1 LPDPI
6 RLHYLDRLHD
16 GGFKMPRQALAM
28 AAGDAVLKS
37 GRLLLGKFTEKFE
50 ESIAQICN
58 AKYAVTVG
66 SGSDALYYGLV
77 ALNVKGTVAI
87 PAQTYIATA
96 NSVIRAGCVPICVDV
111 KPNGLLNWSEIPKA
125 INNVVWVG
133 LFGNTEEF
141 PSDKVVIEDGTQNFG
156 VPLRG
161 KLASYSFDPTKN
173 LPNFGTG
180 GAVVTNDKAIAENI
194 KALRRHGTV
203 NNHVGGNS
211 CISER
216 ECAEMLIKL
225 NYFSEWQKRRQ
236 EIAQKY
242 IDGFGELVKVITSP
256 KGQCSKFVI
265 SCSGRNKLESWL
277 QKKQIETKRVY
288 NQPLS
293 KLFLCAGFCSQA
305 SLNCENFLSLPIDPY
320 LTDEEIL
327 TVITAIKEFFKPSPL
342 KTKL

>member
-1 LPDPI
+1 MPSTI
-6 RLHYLDRLHD
+6 RLHYLDRLHND
-16 GGFKMPRQALAM
+16 ISFELQSTN
-28 AAGDAVLKS
+28 DAVLKS

-96 NSVIRAGCVPICVDV
+96 NSVIRAGCIPICIDV
-111 KPNGLLNWSEIPKA
+111 TPYGLLNWSKIPKD

-141 PSDKVVIEDGTQNFG
+141 SSNKFVIEDGTQNFG
-156 VPLRG
+156 IPLRG

-180 GAVVTNDKAIAENI
+180 GAVVTNDKDVAENV
-194 KALRRHGTV
+194 KSLRRHATV

-211 CISER
+211 CMNER

-225 NYFSEWQKRRQ
+225 NYFSGWQKRRQ

-242 IDGFGELVKVITSP
+242 INEFGELVKVITSP
-256 KGQCSKFVI
+256 KSQCSKFVI
-265 SCSGRNKLESWL
+265 SCSNRNELESWL

-293 KLFLCAGFCSQA
+293 ELFLCADSCSQA
-305 SLNCENFLSLPIDPY
+305 QLNCENFLSLPIDPY
-320 LTDEEIL
+320 LTDEEII
-327 TVITAIKEFFKPSPL
+327 VVMSAIKEFFKPVPL
-342 KTKL
+342 KAKL

>member
-1 LPDPI
+1 LPSTI
-6 RLHYLDRLHD
+6 HLHYLNRLYD
-16 GGFKMPRQALAM
+16 GGFDLR
-28 AAGDAVLKS
+28 AAADTVLKS
-37 GRLLLGKFTEKFE
+37 GRLLLGEFTEKFE
-50 ESIAQICN
+50 EKIAQTCN
-58 AKYAVTVG
+58 AKYAITVG

-77 ALNVKGTVAI
+77 ALNIKGTVAI

-111 KPNGLLNWSEIPKA
+111 KSNGLLNWSKIPKDV
-125 INNVVWVG
+125 NNVIWVG

-141 PSDKVVIEDGTQNFG
+141 PTNKFVIEDGSQNFG

-173 LPNFGTG
+173 LPNFSTG
-180 GAVVTNDKAIAENI
+180 GAVVTNDKDVAENV
-194 KALRRHGTV
+194 KALRRHATV
-203 NNHVGGNS
+203 NNHAGGNS
-211 CISER
+211 CMSER

-225 NYFSEWQKRRQ
+225 NYFSGWQKRRQ
-236 EIAQKY
+236 KIAQKY
-242 IDGFGELVKVITSP
+242 IDEFGELVTVITSP

-265 SCSGRNKLESWL
+265 SCASRNELESWL

-293 KLFLCAGFCSQA
+293 ELFYVIPQLLCADSCSQA
-305 SLNCENFLSLPIDPY
+305 QLNCENFLSLPIDPY
-320 LTDEEIL
+320 LTNNEIL
-327 TVITAIKEFFKPSPL
+327 TVITAVKEFFKPSPL